1 MLITL
6 ISSFTLSPAASSRD
20 PLTEHTNTL
29 AEEAHAELVYA
40 EALLM
45 ISLMTF
51 LGDQNLINLVKGAFR
66 IRSCYQSYKE
76 CAVILAQRSTWVS
89 EFSRQHFESGVR
101 MGVGTFN
108 LMISHMPSK
117 VLKLLE
123 FIGFSGNR
131 ATGFTE
137 LEAATAQQE
146 GLRSPLAVLISMTYH
161 CYVEHY
167 FGLGEG
173 DLDYAKALLEKTLEK
188 YPTVCIGKCFEA
200 FQ

>member
-1 MLITL
+1 
-6 ISSFTLSPAASSRD
+6 
-20 PLTEHTNTL
+20 
-29 AEEAHAELVYA
+29 
-40 EALLM
+40 M

-66 IRSCYQSYKE
+66 IRSCYQTYKE
-76 CAVILAQRSTWVS
+76 CALILTARTAWRSD
-89 EFSRQHFESGVR
+89 FSRRHFESGVR

-137 LEAATAQQE
+137 LEAASELTE

-173 DLDYAKALLEKTLEK
+173 DLNYSKELLDRTLDK
-188 YPTVCIGKCFEA
+188 YPNVSWPPPFKHSSSDWYVQTSTERFFPAICWPSVPTAWWTRRSIRSL
-200 FQ
+200 